1 MSRKIT
7 SDICFGLLTTIL
19 LTGGAWPQNAAAQSA
34 SGSFHQ
40 SGEWATHAPSTRQRR
55 AQGDAFDEL
64 RRDEVPV
71 SLRADLVNRQNVRM
85 I

>member
-7 SDICFGLLTTIL
+7 SDICFGLLTMIL

-34 SGSFHQ
+34 VGALHQ
-40 SGEWATHAPSTRQRR
+40 SGEWATHAHD
-55 AQGDAFDEL
+55 AQHTAYRPL
-64 RRDEVPV
+64 RRRNLPKFTGV
-71 SLRADLVNRQNVRM
+71 SRS